1 MPRTAIPL
9 KDPLAPFSI
18 STHTY
23 KIVDGHEILADV
35 LIPKKLLLLGPGS
48 DEWTKG
54 RPILV
59 RVHGG
64 GLVSE
69 GFCFS
74 FFACFVCRLTSF
86 IFLEVTGLR
95 TDESYVPRWL
105 YSFAHEH
112 DAIIVSPDYR
122 LLPEATAEELL
133 DDLDDFWA
141 WLSSDLP
148 SVARDVSAKAAGAA
162 TATGLEVDLGRVIVH
177 GESAGGYCAIQMV
190 LSNFKPQ
197 TEDSASQTPRIRALI
212 PKMCDF
218 RHRHWTEAYTK
229 DINGAPQLPASTI
242 DDHLASIKSA
252 TSRPIV
258 SSAEYTDARGL
269 LFLAA
274 VQQGRMHE
282 LLGPEREGRRR
293 VHIEDRLADGA
304 KLPPTLL
311 VHGTADT
318 GVVVECADRLAA
330 LVRELDA
337 VVRPEGLEDWESL
350 MYARVEGEEHGFDL
364 DFGPEDAE
372 WVRKGLDFIERVWL
386 GVD

>member
-1 MPRTAIPL
+1 M
-9 KDPLAPFSI
+9 
-18 STHTY
+18 
-23 KIVDGHEILADV
+23 
-35 LIPKKLLLLGPGS
+35 
-48 DEWTKG
+48 
-54 RPILV
+54 
-59 RVHGG
+59 
-64 GLVSE
+64 
-69 GFCFS
+69 
-74 FFACFVCRLTSF
+74 
-86 IFLEVTGLR
+86 EVTGRR
-95 TDESYVPRWL
+95 TDASYVPRWL

-148 SVARDVSAKAAGAA
+148 SVVRDVSAKAAGAE
-162 TATGLEVDLGRVIVH
+162 TGLEVDLGRVIVH

-197 TEDSASQTPRIRALI
+197 TQDLGSTTPRIRALI
-212 PKMCDF
+212 PVYPMCDF
-218 RHRHWTEAYTK
+218 RHRHWTEAYLK
-229 DINGAPQLPASTI
+229 DINGAPQLPSSTI
-242 DDHLASIKSA
+242 DDHLASINRA

-258 SSAEYTDARGL
+258 SSAEYTDARGM

-330 LVRELDA
+330 LVRELNA
-337 VVRPEGLEDWESL
+337 VVRPEGMGADTEPL

-364 DFGPEDAE
+364 DLGPEDAE
-372 WVRKGLDFIERVWL
+372 WVRKGLNFVEQLWL